1 MTNTFKIGQKVSGGL
16 ALLAMETHKIKNID
30 HGGFVFWYENGKLMG
45 YAPDVRTSERERS
58 IAYFHKNTFEVIGLI
73 ESPFKTGDFVRVDSH
88 QVDVLL
94 TMGEVVEVVGYDET
108 KHFPIRVKKEDGREA
123 VIIEKFARK
132 LSESE
137 VAEIK
142 AARHRKAI
150 NELEVGAFVRITK
163 GSQFGDDFE
172 TGDIV
177 VVVYQETKES
187 NCPIKVAPLHNP
199 KKALAEW
206 ARCQEVEVVT
216 EEEAINAKM
225 SENGFTFSI
234 HAFDFEIMTP
244 KEIEEYEASLI
255 KTEVGSY
262 LVVTNSHGNPKFKVG
277 EVVIVTGI
285 PSASGIHVKSVDGKE
300 SGYKFLE
307 NVRNATAKEIRDAQT
322 VKYNEGDYVVSVG
335 GCNYPIG
342 EVLEITKVN
351 GNDHYDVMNLEGKT
365 GGKQSYNIRK
375 ATEEEVKKA
384 KKEAAAKKERKI
396 FEDLGRKYGELK
408 ECDVVRVIDNCLGRL
423 KEGDIG
429 VVRHQDRFNFADDDR
444 YSATVTVN
452 GRDKVA
458 NNALVKLVVSV
469 EHRLDK

>member
-1 MTNTFKIGQKVSGGL
+1 S
-16 ALLAMETHKIKNID
+16 
-30 HGGFVFWYENGKLMG
+30 
-45 YAPDVRTSERERS
+45 
-58 IAYFHKNTFEVIGLI
+58 
-73 ESPFKTGDFVRVDSH
+73 
-88 QVDVLL
+88 
-94 TMGEVVEVVGYDET
+94 
-108 KHFPIRVKKEDGREA
+108 
-123 VIIEKFARK
+123 
-132 LSESE
+132 
-137 VAEIK
+137 
-142 AARHRKAI
+142 
-150 NELEVGAFVRITK
+150 
-163 GSQFGDDFE
+163 
-172 TGDIV
+172 
-177 VVVYQETKES
+177 
-187 NCPIKVAPLHNP
+187 
-199 KKALAEW
+199 
-206 ARCQEVEVVT
+206 
-216 EEEAINAKM
+216 
-225 SENGFTFSI
+225 
-234 HAFDFEIMTP
+234 

-277 EVVIVTGI
+277 EVVIVTGL

-300 SGYKFLE
+300 SGYKFFE
-307 NVRNATAKEIRDAQT
+307 NVRNATAKEIHDEQT

-408 ECDVVRVIDNCLGRL
+408 EGDVVRVIDNCLGRL

-444 YSATVTVN
+444 YNATVTVD

-458 NNALVKLVVSV
+458 NNALVKLVVPV

>member
-73 ESPFKTGDFVRVDSH
+73 EPPFKTGDFVRVDSH
-88 QVDVLL
+88 QADVLL

-132 LSESE
+132 LSESG

-177 VVVYQETKES
+177 VVVYQETKENS
-187 NCPIKVAPLHNP
+187 CPIKVAPLHNP
-199 KKALAEW
+199 KKALSEW
-206 ARCQEVEVVT
+206 ARCQEVEVVM
-216 EEEAINAKM
+216 EEAINAKM

-277 EVVIVTGI
+277 EVVIVTGL
-285 PSASGIHVKSVDGKE
+285 PSAS
-300 SGYKFLE
+300 
-307 NVRNATAKEIRDAQT
+307 
-322 VKYNEGDYVVSVG
+322 

-408 ECDVVRVIDNCLGRL
+408 EGDVVRVIDNCLGRL

-429 VVRHQDRFNFADDDR
+429 VVRHQDRYN
-444 YSATVTVN
+444 ATVTVD

-458 NNALVKLVVSV
+458 NNALVKLVVPV